1 MTDDYITPWDRML
14 DTHDE
19 DTTWG
24 EHLEHKDI
32 ELADRLARMD
42 PRPTKRYKASA
53 SEWRSIREALL
64 PANCRVCD
72 TQRASHLHHVASK
85 AQGGDDVRENL
96 LPVCA
101 TCHDLIHGRSSWALA
116 QVRDRITENP
126 AMLDYLIRA
135 KGWEWLNRAYPRWEL
150 AA

>member
-1 MTDDYITPWDRML
+1 MTDSPYDRML
-14 DTHDE
+14 DTHE
-19 DTTWG
+19 DDGW
-24 EHLEHKDI
+24 LEHGEWVETEKQ
-32 ELADRLARMD
+32 DRLIRHAPFGDPKPAR
-42 PRPTKRYKASA
+42 RHKATPN
-53 SEWRSIREALL
+53 EWKQLRAALL

-72 TQRASHLHHVASK
+72 TQRAAHLHHVASK
-85 AQGGDDVRENL
+85 AQGGSDIRENL

-101 TCHDLIHGRSSWALA
+101 SCHDLIHGRSSWALA

-126 AMLDYLIRA
+126 AMLDYLVRQ